1 MAQSDLLNKIAAIE
15 SNFFTSD
22 GDDRDGARGFAGILN
37 RLCRGVGIEGNA
49 SFQALSSV
57 QSTIDGHVQELNRIR
72 KDVEQKLRQDVC
84 NNELADANRRVVRLC
99 KLAYYSSQCVNLL
112 YCVDEKLFRGG
123 SDDSDFSTF
132 CELVKP
138 FQPCEEEDAE
148 KLSKYQKM
156 LLHVLRYAWQLGYRR
171 SDDAVFEQ
179 VFVNDKPTG
188 AWRRVCSL
196 EELVYKATK
205 RSDRF
210 DQWINLTS
218 AANNATAAAQYLRV
232 CDDFEIPKIEKNR
245 HVFAFSN
252 GVYISRCN
260 AFYAHGAVPQ
270 EYLGFAASKFFD
282 AELPL
287 DALDC
292 EDWKDIATPSF
303 QSILTHQEF
312 DANDVGVDRWMYVMI
327 GRLLYEV
334 GEKDNWQVI
343 PFLKGMA
350 GSGKSTILL
359 NVCKFLFDDA
369 DVGVLSNNI
378 EKKFG
383 LWGFCNKKMF
393 IAPEIK
399 TDLHLDQAEFQSLV
413 SGDAMQVAQ
422 KHMQSETISWKVPGI
437 LAGNEV
443 PAWKD
448 ASGSITRR
456 ILLFHFSKTVTE
468 VDTQLGEK
476 LRGEMPLLLVKCNR
490 AYLKA
495 VDAVGP
501 RNIWTALPQYFRD
514 TQRDLQ
520 ACVDALWNFLS
531 SGDLEFGEDLYMPWD
546 TFQERF
552 KEFCKSQNVP
562 YANLNKT
569 NADTYTRTLS
579 NFHCVKESVRVERKY
594 PRHSLLLG
602 DKKVTFWVTGVDEPT
617 PSVRSEGILF

>member
-1 MAQSDLLNKIAAIE
+1 MDPSRIE
-15 SNFFTSD
+15 EVIKCFEEDFSVSTSS
-22 GDDRDGARGFAGILN
+22 GLRSEFH
-37 RLCRGVGIEGNA
+37 RLCRGLGIDEDSDA
-49 SFQALSSV
+49 FDSFS
-57 QSTIDGHVQELNRIR
+57 ELKTKMDQRNDNLQQLR
-72 KDVEQKLRQDVC
+72 KDVEQQLRRNVC
-84 NNELADANRRVVRLC
+84 DNALVELNRRIQRLC
-99 KLAYYSSQCVNLL
+99 KLSYYSTQCVRLL
-112 YCVDEKLFRGG
+112 YHTDSCVSGADIEE
-123 SDDSDFSTF
+123 F

-138 FQPCEEEDAE
+138 YQSCEEEDAE
-148 KLSKYQKM
+148 KLTKYQKL
-156 LLHVLRYAWQLGYRR
+156 LLHVLRYAWQMGYRR

-179 VFVNDKPTG
+179 IHIDGKATS
-188 AWRRVCSL
+188 AWKRVCSL
-196 EELVYKATK
+196 EEMVYRATK
-205 RSDRF
+205 RSDHF

-218 AANNATAAAQYLRV
+218 ASNNAGSAAQYLRV
-232 CDDFEIPKIEKNR
+232 CDDFEFPKIEKNR

-252 GVYISRCN
+252 GVYVTKEDSFFPHDRVP
-260 AFYAHGAVPQ
+260 AEYAGC
-270 EYLGFAASKFFD
+270 AASKYFGC
-282 AELPL
+282 ELDFP
-287 DALDC
+287 
-292 EDWKDIATPSF
+292 EGIDWKDILTPSF

-312 DANDVGVDRWMYVMI
+312 DKHGVDKWMYVMI

-334 GEKDNWQVI
+334 GQLDNWQVI

-359 NVCKFLFDDA
+359 NVCKLLFDDE

-383 LWGFCNKKMF
+383 LWGFCTKKLF

-422 KHMQSETISWKVPGI
+422 KHVQSETVSWKVPGI
-437 LAGNEV
+437 MAGNEV

-456 ILLFHFSKTVTE
+456 IVLFHFSKSVVE

-476 LRGEMPLLLVKCNR
+476 LKEEMPLLLVKCNR

-495 VDAVGP
+495 VEAIKSK
-501 RNIWTALPQYFRD
+501 NIWSALPQYFRD

-531 SGDLEFGEDLYMPWD
+531 SGELEFGEGLYMPWNS
-546 TFQERF
+546 FQEKY
-552 KEFCKSQNVP
+552 KEFCKDQNVP
-562 YANLNKT
+562 YIALSKT
-569 NADTYTRTLS
+569 NTDSFTRTLAS
-579 NFHCVKESVRVERKY
+579 FKCVRETVRVSRRY

-602 DKKVTFWVTGVDEPT
+602 DNRVGFWVTGVDET
-617 PSVRSEGILF
+617 VVTVEEAAL